1 MTEPISVRRT
11 SKILV
16 IGLLIGFLLNL
27 TGWLGNNFLLRDM
40 WKEIGPTVS
49 SVAWRDSVW
58 RDVFSFVPDF
68 GYGIA
73 ICWLYVKL
81 RPGYQTPLSASL
93 RAGLF
98 VAIVGGITTYFGI
111 ANSGFIPWRL
121 ALASFVLV
129 LATKLPLAV
138 LAGRLIGS
146 ER

>member
-1 MTEPISVRRT
+1 MTDPISVRRT
-11 SKILV
+11 WKILI

-81 RPGYQTPLSASL
+81 RPSYQTALSASL